1 MRPPCNCGT
10 SWPSTGRRF
19 SHFSN
24 DGFSRQAPG
33 LESKL
38 DTINSKLSVVEEG
51 AEKASNLVAITDDLD
66 RQIAR
71 LSTQGQFIERI
82 EGRLNDLNVLSGE
95 VDRKVREQLVRR
107 TEIDALKSQC
117 DGLGIQV
124 TDTQQKLDVVS
135 TLQNKL
141 LPLTAQLSMLK
152 GQIEKAR
159 ARFQEA

>member
-1 MRPPCNCGT
+1 ME
-10 SWPSTGRRF
+10 
-19 SHFSN
+19 
-24 DGFSRQAPG
+24 GFSRQAPG

-38 DTINSKLSVVEEG
+38 DTINSKLSVVKEG

-95 VDRKVREQLVRR
+95 VNRKVREQLVRR

-124 TDTQQKLDVVS
+124 TDTQQKLDVVTPFRTS
-135 TLQNKL
+135 C
-141 LPLTAQLSMLK
+141 S
-152 GQIEKAR
+152 R
-159 ARFQEA
+159 